1 MPYMPRRHNRRAPVD
16 LPVTVHAD
24 GMKFDCRAVDLSPD
38 GISLDRTPGLTV
50 HDGRPFYWIHIPL
63 GDHGIRALARPTW
76 TAGRRQG
83 FRFIMVSDEARLTMA
98 EHMDVVERL
107 WGRALH

>member
-1 MPYMPRRHNRRAPVD
+1 MSYQPRRRGRRAPVD

-24 GMKFDCRAVDLSPD
+24 GLRFECRAVDLSPD
-38 GISLDRTPGLTV
+38 GLSLDRAPGLDA

-63 GDHGIRALARPTW
+63 GDRGVRALARPTW
-76 TAGRRQG
+76 SAGRRQG
-83 FRFIMVSDEARLTMA
+83 YRFILVSDDARLTVA

-107 WGRALH
+107 WGRSLH